1 MDKQFTE
8 QLQLWLSQSREERDW
23 DAGALMLLQLSG
35 NKIMY
40 HNISV
45 NPIGKAEFIEG
56 KLQQYLDFRLA
67 ELTHEQVK
75 EMQQQVADIVQEHTE
90 FKSDDN
96 EAKSF
101 KAGKRADHD
110 SLPDE
115 IKALYVENLDLVH
128 RMRELHL
135 KLRTMSTSD
144 SACADSDRYPFLK
157 EFIKLDKKLHD
168 NWNVYDH
175 FVTKE
180 EKEESEENETNA
192 TNETDVTTE
201 TPTPS
206 SKKIAKKSSKSQ
218 AKVSSSIWRTHVP
231 QLKDTRPT
239 NEGRMS
245 HSWRTWLL
253 GGFKTTLQRHSANF
267 LVNLSTR
274 LLVN

>member
-8 QLQLWLSQSREERDW
+8 QLQFWLNQSREERDW

-75 EMQQQVADIVQEHTE
+75 EMQQQVADIVQERTE
-90 FKSDDN
+90 FKSNDN

-110 SLPDE
+110 TLPDE
-115 IKALYVENLDLVH
+115 IKALYVENLDIVH

-135 KLRTMSTSD
+135 KLRTMSTAD

-175 FVTKE
+175 FVTME
-180 EKEESEENETNA
+180 EKEESEEKPKAST
-192 TNETDVTTE
+192 
-201 TPTPS
+201 
-206 SKKIAKKSSKSQ
+206 SKSRK
-218 AKVSSSIWRTHVP
+218 AVK
-231 QLKDTRPT
+231 
-239 NEGRMS
+239 
-245 HSWRTWLL
+245 
-253 GGFKTTLQRHSANF
+253 A
-267 LVNLSTR
+267 
-274 LLVN
+274 

>member
-1 MDKQFTE
+1 MDKNFTE
-8 QLQLWLSQSREERDW
+8 QLQAWLALPREERDW

-35 NKIMY
+35 NRIMY
-40 HNISV
+40 RNISV

-75 EMQQQVADIVQEHTE
+75 EMQQQVADIVKEHTE
-90 FKSDDN
+90 FKSEDN

-110 SLPDE
+110 QLPED
-115 IKALYVENLDLVH
+115 IQALYVENLDLVH

-135 KLRTMSTSD
+135 KLRTMSTAD

-180 EKEESEENETNA
+180 EKAELSEKAEMAEES
-192 TNETDVTTE
+192 TTVVE
-201 TPTPS
+201 VSTKS
-206 SKKIAKKSSKSQ
+206 AKKAAKKSSKS
-218 AKVSSSIWRTHVP
+218 
-231 QLKDTRPT
+231 
-239 NEGRMS
+239 
-245 HSWRTWLL
+245 L
-253 GGFKTTLQRHSANF
+253 G
-267 LVNLSTR
+267 
-274 LLVN
+274 

>member
-1 MDKQFTE
+1 MDKNFTE
-8 QLQLWLSQSREERDW
+8 QLQLWLSQSRDERDW

-40 HNISV
+40 RNISV

-75 EMQQQVADIVQEHTE
+75 EMEHSVDEIVQSHTE
-90 FKSDDN
+90 FKSENN

-135 KLRTMSTSD
+135 KLRTMSTAD

-175 FVTKE
+175 FVISSDLSE
-180 EKEESEENETNA
+180 MSEKAENEGNA
-192 TNETDVTTE
+192 AAVETS
-201 TPTPS
+201 PAKAP
-206 SKKIAKKSSKSQ
+206 KKKASKSSKTQ
-218 AKVSSSIWRTHVP
+218 
-231 QLKDTRPT
+231 
-239 NEGRMS
+239 G
-245 HSWRTWLL
+245 
-253 GGFKTTLQRHSANF
+253 
-267 LVNLSTR
+267 
-274 LLVN
+274 